1 MEPGGEHDRGVWA
14 SARVYRA
21 LMRAYPEE
29 VRRRYAEEMVSYFG
43 DLCWEEWH
51 CRGAKGMVLL
61 WARTLPDLLF
71 TALEERSALF
81 QRNAYLPAEPRMVA
95 RWGAL
100 CALIGGSMGV
110 ALHLIIYPRLGTLS
124 ILTGGFYLDAPF
136 TSFFTFSL
144 LLGALS
150 LSSLGLFGLYG
161 AVVARSG
168 RPGLLAGAGAAFST
182 AVLWLATCGYA
193 AIYQL
198 ARGRPFSPPSN
209 GWETRAPLSFR
220 RPHSSGSWGSSC
232 WG

>member
-1 MEPGGEHDRGVWA
+1 MG
-14 SARVYRA
+14 
-21 LMRAYPEE
+21 
-29 VRRRYAEEMVSYFG
+29 
-43 DLCWEEWH
+43 
-51 CRGAKGMVLL
+51 
-61 WARTLPDLLF
+61 LPDLLF

-232 WG
+232 WDSSGTAVASARAGGGASRRARPSPRCG